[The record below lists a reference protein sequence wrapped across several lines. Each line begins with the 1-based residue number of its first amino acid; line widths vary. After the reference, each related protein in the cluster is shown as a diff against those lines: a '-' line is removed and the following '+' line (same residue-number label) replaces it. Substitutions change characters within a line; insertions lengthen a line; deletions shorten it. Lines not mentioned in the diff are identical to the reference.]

1 MGARN
6 MFTRDMRVA
15 GMGAYGGR
23 HKLDGDHHDRP
34 QISPANPRRQ
44 LMTSIEPL
52 NYG

>member
-23 HKLDGDHHDRP
+23 HKLDGDHNDRP
-34 QISPANPRRQ
+34 PDQSCQPSPPAHD
-44 LMTSIEPL
+44 ID
-52 NYG
+52 